1 MKQRKN
7 RISELRRRHHIT
19 QEGLAQILNVTQA
32 SVSMYENGYNIPTDI
47 LIALSGYFK
56 VSIEY
61 ILYITND
68 CSPVPTREISEPER
82 RLLSFYRTLSPAVRS
97 AVNQLIRTIENT
109 F

>member
-7 RISELRRRHHIT
+7 RISELRRKHHLT
-19 QEGLAQILNVTQA
+19 QDGLAQILNVTQA
-32 SVSMYENGYNIPTDI
+32 SVSMYENGCNIPNDI
-47 LIALSGYFK
+47 LIALSSYFK

-61 ILYITND
+61 ILCITND

-82 RLLSFYRTLSPAVRS
+82 RLLTFYRTLSPTIRS

-109 F
+109 